1 MAEKDFNPDYVQ
13 HPSEFKEDP
22 NCYVIFATNGLMMGR
37 MIAPSKS
44 TYCQEHQ
51 GELVIFNA
59 NVITPTHGKIW
70 YGDLNVTLD
79 FDNLKNIADQIGEDL
94 YILMEGD
101 ARFGYEN
108 DPIEQLISR
117 SRTVIKCNQ
126 LKKEKLE
133 KQKKIKLP
141 TPRKKRIKDGTDC

>member
-1 MAEKDFNPDYVQ
+1 MGNSEIDYDGKF
-13 HPSEFKEDP
+13 PSEFKEDP
-22 NCYVIFATNGLMMGR
+22 DCYVIFATNGLMMGR

-44 TYCQEHQ
+44 TYSKEHQ

-59 NVITPTHGKIW
+59 NVITKTHGKIW

-79 FDNLKNIADQIGEDL
+79 FDNLKNIADKLGEDL

-108 DPIEQLISR
+108 DPIDKLISKAKA
-117 SRTVIKCNQ
+117 TIKCNKK
-126 LKKEKLE
+126 LKEKKEK
-133 KQKKIKLP
+133 KVPPKLLS
-141 TPRKKRIKDGTDC
+141 PRKKKK